1 MVNNA
6 WSNAGL
12 RGEQN
17 TQAMLSK
24 VAGDLKDW
32 ETNVLG
38 DLEKRI
44 KMLKKELE
52 EVRRGDITQERV
64 NREHFL
70 REKLDRLEHQ
80 KDTHWKQRA
89 HVKWLHDGDK
99 NTSFFHAFASE
110 RRKRNTIKRL
120 KREDEEPLKEHI
132 ANYFF
137 NIFSSMAGKDNEEIL
152 HVVQPRV
159 TKEMN
164 DILRAEYTEEE
175 VKRALDNIGDLKA
188 PGPDGMPAIFFK
200 RFWQIVGNQV
210 TKEVL
215 QILRGGEMPE
225 GWNDTLIVL
234 IPKNAN
240 PASIKDLRPIS
251 LCNVVYKLVS
261 KVITNRLKVIIPDI
275 ISPNQSAFVPGR
287 LISDNILLAYELTH
301 FLQRR
306 RSGLMGYAAVKL
318 DMSKAYDRVEWTF
331 LKDMMQRLGFKRC
344 WIELIMRC
352 VSTVK
357 YQIKVNHDTTE
368 IITPQRGLR
377 QGDPLS
383 PYLFLIC
390 AEGLSA
396 MLHEAEMRGSLGG
409 IKICREAPSVSHLL
423 FADDSLLL
431 MEAKAESAHEVNKI
445 LNSYETASGQMI
457 NKDKS
462 SILFST
468 NTSQEMKKE
477 MRSILQIK
485 SKGLTSKYLGVP
497 SYVGKARARCFEYM
511 K

>member
-120 KREDEEPLKEHI
+120 KREDNTWVEGEEPLKEHI

-164 DILRAEYTEEE
+164 DILCAEYTEEE

-261 KVITNRLKVIIPDI
+261 KVITNRLK
-275 ISPNQSAFVPGR
+275 
-287 LISDNILLAYELTH
+287 
-301 FLQRR
+301 RR

-352 VSTVK
+352 VSIVK

-396 MLHEAEMRGSLGG
+396 MLHEAEMRGSLRG